1 MISVD
6 IPGFGPVSIKHLVCD
21 YSGTL
26 SVDGILREGIR
37 GTLNKL
43 AENIS
48 VHIITADTHGK
59 AGIELIG
66 TKCEFILIDDENQDI
81 QKERYIT
88 ELGAENVFA
97 LGNGKND
104 RLMLKEASI
113 GVAVCLDEGVC
124 IEAVNS
130 ADILVN
136 SIDDAL
142 GLLLNPNRLK
152 ATLRF

>member
-1 MISVD
+1 MI
-6 IPGFGPVSIKHLVCD
+6 
-21 YSGTL
+21 
-26 SVDGILREGIR
+26 
-37 GTLNKL
+37 
-43 AENIS
+43 EN
-48 VHIITADTHGK
+48 
-59 AGIELIG
+59 
-66 TKCEFILIDDENQDI
+66 ENQDI

-88 ELGAENVFA
+88 ELGAKNVFA

-104 RLMLKEASI
+104 RLMLKEARL

-142 GLLLNPNRLK
+142 GLLLYPNRLK